1 MPTDHPVQIFT
12 GAQVFDGHT
21 FLGAQDVVVTNGTIT
36 SVVPAGTAVAAE
48 TTQGSPT
55 PTVVDAVGKTLT
67 PGIIDTHVHVKMWDA
82 GSLMKYAEP
91 FSYPFYKSVVNLK
104 ATLHG
109 GVTFARDAGHAD
121 AGLRL
126 ALERGDI
133 EGPKLRLAITV
144 MSQTGGHG
152 DSLTPSGVP
161 GPNSLSYPGKPDSV
175 ADGIDGV
182 RKKTREILRAGADQ
196 IKICSTGGVMSPSD
210 DPRHSQ
216 FTYDEI
222 RTIVE
227 EAEAQGTYVMA
238 HAQGTQGINNALRA
252 GVRSIEHGIY
262 LDESTIELFLAN
274 DAYLVPTLQA
284 PLAVI
289 KNADAGMPISPVAV
303 AKARTVAQIH
313 AEAVAR
319 AYEAG
324 VKIAMGTDAGVGPH
338 GQNLEEIE
346 LMAGVGMSI
355 EDALTASTATAA
367 ELMHIEDRVGRIA
380 PGLAADI
387 VLFDGDLSQVGV
399 GDIRQR
405 VAAVY
410 QDGIQRR

>member
-1 MPTDHPVQIFT
+1 
-12 GAQVFDGHT
+12 
-21 FLGAQDVVVTNGTIT
+21 
-36 SVVPAGTAVAAE
+36 
-48 TTQGSPT
+48 
-55 PTVVDAVGKTLT
+55 
-67 PGIIDTHVHVKMWDA
+67 
-82 GSLMKYAEP
+82 
-91 FSYPFYKSVVNLK
+91 
-104 ATLHG
+104 
-109 GVTFARDAGHAD
+109 
-121 AGLRL
+121 
-126 ALERGDI
+126 
-133 EGPKLRLAITV
+133 

-161 GPNSLSYPGKPDSV
+161 GPNSLGYPGMPTSV
-175 ADGIDGV
+175 ADGVDGV
-182 RKKTREILRAGADQ
+182 RKKAREILRAGADQ

-319 AYEAG
+319 AHEAG

-355 EDALTASTATAA
+355 EDALTASTSTAA
-367 ELMHIEDRVGRIA
+367 SLLRVEDRVGRIA

-387 VLFDGDLSQVGV
+387 VLFDGDLAQVGV